1 MAAFY
6 MRLID
11 VSESIDVVYFLSCI
25 QGVQNENF

>member
-11 VSESIDVVYFLSCI
+11 VSKSIDVVYFLSCI